1 MPKIR
6 RRNLPPAL
14 LQHLLD
20 RIQSREI
27 SPEQL
32 GEFARW
38 LDTEPEV
45 PAARWFK
52 RFSAM
57 TVCGE
62 DDFAHR
68 ASRIRGRSALTFAL
82 NPQLSTLNLCVLAVP
97 SGAAAKTRLKD
108 FIRRSFL
115 ACNKD

>member
-45 PAARWFK
+45 PAARWFR

-62 DDFAHR
+62 DDLVKTFLR
-68 ASRIRGRSALTFAL
+68 PGQVASGEEVR
-82 NPQLSTLNLCVLAVP
+82 
-97 SGAAAKTRLKD
+97 
-108 FIRRSFL
+108 
-115 ACNKD
+115 

>member
-27 SPEQL
+27 SPEHL
-32 GEFARW
+32 GAFAQW

-45 PAARWFK
+45 PTGRWFK
-52 RFSAM
+52 RFSGM

-62 DDFAHR
+62 
-68 ASRIRGRSALTFAL
+68 GELVKTFL
-82 NPQLSTLNLCVLAVP
+82 RNGQIS
-97 SGAAAKTRLKD
+97 SGEEVR
-108 FIRRSFL
+108 
-115 ACNKD
+115 